1 MTFSMRT
8 ADGGLHFLCLCFMRS
23 PGLKRDEGKGGGHA
37 AGQAC
42 GGHSGCKL
50 RVASCYLLVGWQ
62 QKQLPFCCVWHA
74 TVRQVVVVAPAD
86 AAVTAAAGGK
96 LK

>member
-1 MTFSMRT
+1 MLMLY
-8 ADGGLHFLCLCFMRS
+8 ALAW
-23 PGLKRDEGKGGGHA
+23 PERDEGKAEGKGSHA

-86 AAVTAAAGGK
+86 AAVAAAVGGK